1 MCLIVFEINED
12 PARGLLLAANRDEFY
27 DRPTLAA
34 AAWEDAPEIYAGRD
48 LVGGGTWLG
57 ISGRGRFAA
66 VTNYRDPKAEKGSRS
81 RGELVSGFLS
91 SGISTRDY
99 LDTIASVADEFSGF
113 NLIIGLASTG
123 GIEAAY
129 FSNREGVIRYLE
141 PGVYGL
147 SNHLLDTPWPK
158 VRRAKE
164 MFSAAAAD
172 DDNNALFELLSDRT
186 LASDD
191 ELPDTGI
198 GVEHERLLSPIFI
211 ETPIY
216 GTRCST
222 VVRVN
227 TEGPPRL
234 VERVHV

>member
-1 MCLIVFEINED
+1 MCLIVFEISED

-34 AAWEDAPEIYAGRD
+34 AAWEDAPAIFAGRD

-57 ISGRGRFAA
+57 VSQSRRFAA
-66 VTNYRDPKAEKGSRS
+66 VTNYRDPKAAKGSRS

-91 SGISTRDY
+91 SEVPIGEYLEGIAGA
-99 LDTIASVADEFSGF
+99 ASEFSGF
-113 NLIIGLASTG
+113 NLIVGESHTA

-129 FSNREGVIRYLE
+129 FSNREGRVRRLG

-158 VRRAKE
+158 VRRAKDL
-164 MFSAAAAD
+164 FLAVAAED
-172 DDNNALFELLSDRT
+172 DEALFELLSDRT
-186 LASDD
+186 FASDD

-198 GVEHERLLSPIFI
+198 GLERERMLSPIFI

-222 VVRVN
+222 VVRLN
-227 TEGPPRL
+227 TESPPRL

>member
-1 MCLIVFEINED
+1 MCLIVFEISED

-34 AAWEDAPEIYAGRD
+34 AAWEDAPEIFAGRD

-57 ISGRGRFAA
+57 ISGSGRFAA
-66 VTNYRDPKAEKGSRS
+66 VTNYRDPKAPKGTRT
-81 RGELVSGFLS
+81 RGKLVSGFLS
-91 SGISTRDY
+91 SGVSTGDY
-99 LDTIASVADEFSGF
+99 LDTIASAAEKFSGF
-113 NLIIGLASTG
+113 NLIVGSAG
-123 GIEAAY
+123 PDGIEAAY
-129 FSNREGVIRYLE
+129 FSNREGRIRNLE

-172 DDNNALFELLSDRT
+172 DDNALFELLSDRT

-198 GVEHERLLSPIFI
+198 GLERERLLSPIFI

-222 VVRVN
+222 VVRLN
-227 TEGPPRL
+227 ADRPPQL

>member
-1 MCLIVFEINED
+1 MCLIVFEISED

-34 AAWEDAPEIYAGRD
+34 AAWEDAPGIFAGRD

-57 ISGRGRFAA
+57 ISGGGRFAA
-66 VTNYRDPKAEKGSRS
+66 VTNYRDPKAPKGSRS

-91 SGISTRDY
+91 SEVPIGEYLEGIAGA
-99 LDTIASVADEFSGF
+99 ASEFSGF
-113 NLIIGLASTG
+113 NLIVGQAGTNG
-123 GIEAAY
+123 VEAAF
-129 FSNREGVIRYLE
+129 FSNREGRVRRLG
-141 PGVYGL
+141 PGIYGL

-164 MFSAAAAD
+164 MFSTTLAN
-172 DDNNALFELLSDRT
+172 DDNSLFELLSDRT

-191 ELPDTGI
+191 ELPNTGI
-198 GVEHERLLSPIFI
+198 GLERERLLSPIFI

-222 VVRVN
+222 VLRLN
-227 TEGPPRL
+227 AKSPPRL

>member
-1 MCLIVFEINED
+1 MCLIVFGISED

-34 AAWEDAPEIYAGRD
+34 AAWEDAPAIFAGRD

-57 ISGRGRFAA
+57 VSQSGRFAA
-66 VTNYRDPKAEKGSRS
+66 VTNYRDPKAPKGSRS

-91 SGISTRDY
+91 SEVPLGDY
-99 LDTIASVADEFSGF
+99 LDGIAGAASEFSGF
-113 NLIIGLASTG
+113 NLIVGESRTA

-129 FSNREGVIRYLE
+129 FSNREGVVRHLK

-158 VRRAKE
+158 VRRAKDL
-164 MFSAAAAD
+164 FLAAAAED
-172 DDNNALFELLSDRT
+172 DGALFDLLSDRT

-198 GVEHERLLSPIFI
+198 GLERERLLSPIFI

-222 VVRVN
+222 VVRLN
-227 TEGPPRL
+227 ADSPPRL

>member
-1 MCLIVFEINED
+1 MCLIVFEISED

-34 AAWEDAPEIYAGRD
+34 AAWEDAPEIYSGRD

-57 ISGRGRFAA
+57 ISQSRRFAA
-66 VTNYRDPKAEKGSRS
+66 VTNYRDPKAPKGSRS

-99 LDTIASVADEFSGF
+99 LDTLASVANEFSGF
-113 NLIIGLASTG
+113 NLIVGEASSG

-129 FSNREGVIRYLE
+129 FSNREGLIRRLE

-158 VRRAKE
+158 VRRARKL
-164 MFSAAAAD
+164 FSTAAAD
-172 DDNNALFELLSDRT
+172 DDNALFELLSDRT
-186 LASDD
+186 FASDD

-198 GVEHERLLSPIFI
+198 GLERERLLSPIFI

-222 VVRVN
+222 VVRLN
-227 TEGPPRL
+227 ADRPPQL
-234 VERVHV
+234 IERVYV

>member
-1 MCLIVFEINED
+1 MCLIVFEISED

-34 AAWEDAPEIYAGRD
+34 AAWEEEPEIYAGRD

-57 ISGRGRFAA
+57 ITGSGRFAA
-66 VTNYRDPKAEKGSRS
+66 VTNYRDPKAPKGTRT

-91 SGISTRDY
+91 SGVSTGDY
-99 LDTIASVADEFSGF
+99 LDTIASAAEEFSGF
-113 NLIIGLASTG
+113 NLIVGSAG
-123 GIEAAY
+123 RDGFEAAY
-129 FSNREGVIRYLE
+129 FSNREGRIRHLE

-164 MFSAAAAD
+164 MFSATAAND
-172 DDNNALFELLSDRT
+172 DNALFELLSDRT

-198 GVEHERLLSPIFI
+198 GLERERLLSPIFI

-227 TEGPPRL
+227 TESPPRL

>member
-1 MCLIVFEINED
+1 MCLIVFEISED

-34 AAWEDAPEIYAGRD
+34 AAWEDAPEIFAGRD

-57 ISGRGRFAA
+57 ISESGRFAA
-66 VTNYRDPKAEKGSRS
+66 VTNYRDPKAPKGTRT

-91 SGISTRDY
+91 SGVSTGDY
-99 LDTIASVADEFSGF
+99 LDTIASAADEFSGF
-113 NLIIGLASTG
+113 NLIVGTAG
-123 GIEAAY
+123 PDGIEAAY
-129 FSNREGVIRYLE
+129 FSNREGLIRHLE

-164 MFSAAAAD
+164 MFSATKAD
-172 DDNNALFELLSDRT
+172 DDNALFDLFSDRT

-198 GVEHERLLSPIFI
+198 GLERERLLSPIFI

-222 VVRVN
+222 VVRLN
-227 TEGPPRL
+227 AESPPQL

>member
-1 MCLIVFEINED
+1 MCLIVFEISED

-34 AAWEDAPEIYAGRD
+34 AAWEDAPGIFAGRD

-57 ISGRGRFAA
+57 ISESGRFAA
-66 VTNYRDPKAEKGSRS
+66 VTNYRNPKAPKGTRT

-91 SGISTRDY
+91 SGISSRDY
-99 LDTIASVADEFSGF
+99 LDTIASVADEYSGF
-113 NLIIGLASTG
+113 NLIVGTAG
-123 GIEAAY
+123 PDGIEAAY
-129 FSNREGVIRYLE
+129 FSNREGVIRHLG
-141 PGVYGL
+141 PGIYGI

-164 MFSAAAAD
+164 MFSTTLAN
-172 DDNNALFELLSDRT
+172 DDNSLFELLSDRT

-191 ELPDTGI
+191 ELPNTGI
-198 GVEHERLLSPIFI
+198 GLERERLLSPIFI

-222 VVRVN
+222 VLRLN
-227 TEGPPRL
+227 AKSPPRL

>member
-1 MCLIVFEINED
+1 MCLIVFEISED

-27 DRPTLAA
+27 DRPTLTA
-34 AAWEDAPEIYAGRD
+34 AAWEDAPEIFAGRD

-57 ISGRGRFAA
+57 ISESGRFAA

-99 LDTIASVADEFSGF
+99 LENITSAAEEFSGF
-113 NLIIGLASTG
+113 NLIVGSAG
-123 GIEAAY
+123 PDGIEAAY
-129 FSNREGVIRYLE
+129 FSNREGLIRHLE

-164 MFSAAAAD
+164 MFSVAAAD
-172 DDNNALFELLSDRT
+172 DDKALFELLSDRT

-198 GVEHERLLSPIFI
+198 GLERERLLSPIFI

-222 VVRVN
+222 VVRLN
-227 TEGPPRL
+227 ADRPPQL

>member
-1 MCLIVFEINED
+1 MQIR
-12 PARGLLLAANRDEFY
+12 PAGCCSP
-27 DRPTLAA
+27 PTATSSTTARRWPL
-34 AAWEDAPEIYAGRD
+34 PLGRTLTGCAGRD
-48 LVGGGTWLG
+48 LVGGGTWQDIG
-57 ISGRGRFAA
+57 SGRFAA
-66 VTNYRDPKAEKGSRS
+66 VTNYRDPKAPKGTRT

-91 SGISTRDY
+91 SGISAGDY
-99 LDTIASVADEFSGF
+99 LDNIASASDEFSGF
-113 NLIIGLASTG
+113 NLIVGSAG
-123 GIEAAY
+123 PDGIEAAY
-129 FSNREGVIRYLE
+129 FSNREGLIRHLA

-164 MFSAAAAD
+164 MFSAIAVD
-172 DDNNALFELLSDRT
+172 DDNALFQLLSDRT

-198 GVEHERLLSPIFI
+198 GLERERLLSPIFI

-222 VVRVN
+222 VVRLN
-227 TEGPPRL
+227 AECPPQL

>member
-1 MCLIVFEINED
+1 MCLIVFELSED

-34 AAWEDAPEIYAGRD
+34 AAWEEAPEIFAGRD

-57 ISGRGRFAA
+57 ISESRRFAA
-66 VTNYRDPKAEKGSRS
+66 VTNYRDPKAPKGTRS
-81 RGELVSGFLS
+81 RGELVSGFLA

-99 LDTIASVADEFSGF
+99 LDTIASAADEFSGF
-113 NLIIGLASTG
+113 NLIVGEVGSDG
-123 GIEAAY
+123 VEAAY
-129 FSNREGVIRYLE
+129 FSNREGVIRHLG

-158 VRRAKE
+158 LRRAKA
-164 MFSAAAAD
+164 MFSSISAD
-172 DDNNALFELLSDRT
+172 DDNALFELLSDRT
-186 LASDD
+186 LARDD

-198 GVEHERLLSPIFI
+198 GLERERLLSPIFI
-211 ETPIY
+211 ATPGY

-222 VVRVN
+222 VVRLN
-227 TEGPPRL
+227 AGLPPQL

>member
-1 MCLIVFEINED
+1 MCLIVFEISED

-34 AAWEDAPEIYAGRD
+34 AAWDDSPEIFAGRD

-57 ISGRGRFAA
+57 VSQSGRFAA
-66 VTNYRDPKAEKGSRS
+66 VTNYRDPKAPKGSRS

-91 SGISTRDY
+91 SEVPIGDY
-99 LDTIASVADEFSGF
+99 LDGIAGAASEFSGF
-113 NLIIGLASTG
+113 NLIVGQAGTNGVEAS
-123 GIEAAY
+123 Y
-129 FSNREGVIRYLE
+129 FSNREGVVRHLK

-164 MFSAAAAD
+164 LFSTKAAD
-172 DDNNALFELLSDRT
+172 DEALFELLSDRR

-198 GVEHERLLSPIFI
+198 GLERERLLSPIFI

-222 VVRVN
+222 VVRLKAAS
-227 TEGPPRL
+227 PPRL